1 MPEGVEMFLFE
12 VNEMSQT
19 FKGRRLVLF
28 DDAHGRKEVEKCT
41 SYALWVP
48 SSYDRQRAKFSEV
61 LLCQVCSFYFSCENE
76 TFLKGVDAT
85 EIKQKDFPL

>member
-41 SYALWVP
+41 SYAL
-48 SSYDRQRAKFSEV
+48 
-61 LLCQVCSFYFSCENE
+61 
-76 TFLKGVDAT
+76 
-85 EIKQKDFPL
+85 